1 MGKALRRHAAS
12 ALTERKR
19 QPAERPTVHYVR
31 TR

>member
-1 MGKALRRHAAS
+1 MGKALRHAAS